1 MLTFCGTFWRLL
13 LAFRSR
19 FGPLAALAS
28 PITLCASRT
37 RPAACL
43 SVGELCSVWV
53 IRLSSCGSLS
63 ERHHCGL
70 TFSELTFGCDN
81 CRLCGSIKV
90 DCGAILS
97 VEAHP
102 ASSNTANSGVNL
114 QLNGDRIVGYLNR
127 NYWDNCPETSIWSR
141 RVNSLRVSCSSCCC
155 SSSFS
160 VDHRKC
166 RHLCCGGSN

>member
-1 MLTFCGTFWRLL
+1 M
-13 LAFRSR
+13 RSR

-37 RPAACL
+37 RAAACR
-43 SVGELCSVWV
+43 SEGELCSVWV
-53 IRLSSCGSLS
+53 ISASSCWSLS
-63 ERHHCGL
+63 ARHHCGL
-70 TFSELTFGCDN
+70 TFNELTFGCAS
-81 CRLCGSIKV
+81 CRACGSIRV

-97 VEAHP
+97 VDAHP

-114 QLNGDRIVGYLNR
+114 QLNGDRIVCMYLNR
-127 NYWDNCPETSIWSR
+127 NYWDNCSVTSIWSR
-141 RVNSLRVSCSSCCC
+141 RVSSLRVSFSSCCC